1 MEVVGV
7 GVGVEPPPPD
17 VPHVADGV
25 VLLPFFMMVTPNVLR
40 AGRGD
45 RPLPLTLAFQLFW
58 TVWLP
63 LRLRVAVQ
71 ELAPLTV

>member
-1 MEVVGV
+1 MVVVGV

-25 VLLPFFMMVTPNVLR
+25 VLLPFFMMVTPNVLEPVEVTVR
-40 AGRGD
+40 
-45 RPLPLTLAFQLFW
+45 PLTLAFQLFW
-58 TVWLP
+58 MVWLP